1 VHAVLAEYSSTVSPG
16 IAGFLVTFGL
26 ALATWLLIRSMV
38 GRIRRLRYTPDPA
51 ARPDQEVPDQE
62 QPDQQQPAQKKAAQK
77 KAPQKKAAQKKAA
90 QKKAAQQP

>member
-1 VHAVLAEYSSTVSPG
+1 VRAVLAEYSSTVSPG

-51 ARPDQEVPDQE
+51 ARPDQEP
-62 QPDQQQPAQKKAAQK
+62 PDQQQSPGQERPLDLPAQKKAA
-77 KAPQKKAAQKKAA
+77 PR
-90 QKKAAQQP
+90 P

>member
-1 VHAVLAEYSSTVSPG
+1 VRAVLAEYSSTVSPG

-51 ARPDQEVPDQE
+51 ARPDPAGPVQRRQLPEQKQPEQKQPEQNEPDR
-62 QPDQQQPAQKKAAQK
+62 
-77 KAPQKKAAQKKAA
+77 APSG
-90 QKKAAQQP
+90 

>member
-1 VHAVLAEYSSTVSPG
+1 VRAVLAEYSSTVSPG
-16 IAGFLVTFGL
+16 IAGFLVTFAL

-51 ARPDQEVPDQE
+51 ARPDQELTDQKPPDA
-62 QPDQQQPAQKKAAQK
+62 QPPAPARDL
-77 KAPQKKAAQKKAA
+77 PA

>member
-1 VHAVLAEYSSTVSPG
+1 MRAVLAEYSSTVSPG

-51 ARPDQEVPDQE
+51 ARPDQES
-62 QPDQQQPAQKKAAQK
+62 PDQQQPPGQKRPVDLPAQKKAA
-77 KAPQKKAAQKKAA
+77 PR
-90 QKKAAQQP
+90 P